1 MGSFGP
7 STVVVDTD
15 LGGLPPT
22 GQAPSMP
29 SSQTAAAA
37 VAASKS
43 MGGVK
48 GASGGG
54 KSNGSGVCGP
64 FPPSSFSSSP
74 ASALSAALGL
84 AVPPS
89 LLPSDATMQ
98 QTDSAVRGGPPC
110 FDDAPS
116 SGSRATTSTG
126 RVSPSSTFSDESGRL
141 STSGVEGVRPSSQQ
155 PAAVKAEGL
164 GSSKAGRRAA
174 AAGRRRGG
182 GVAEARSI
190 SDCFARFSAME
201 NLTARMACDS
211 CSAAS
216 VYKTKQMSFCSLP
229 RVLVL
234 HLKRFDA
241 MADKKIDVSAV
252 AGAFRFSTR
261 VTACTSVWRWTL

>member
-1 MGSFGP
+1 MGSFEP
-7 STVVVDTD
+7 SSVVVDAD
-15 LGGLPPT
+15 LGGLPTT
-22 GQAPSMP
+22 GQPSSTP

-37 VAASKS
+37 VAASRS

-48 GASGGG
+48 GAGGGDNVVAAG
-54 KSNGSGVCGP
+54 KSNGGGVHGP
-64 FPPSSFSSSP
+64 FPPSSLSSSP

-84 AVPPS
+84 TVPPS
-89 LLPSDATMQ
+89 LLPGDPTAQ
-98 QTDSAVRGGPPC
+98 QIDSVVRGSPPC
-110 FDDAPS
+110 FEDAPS
-116 SGSRATTSTG
+116 SGSRATASIG
-126 RVSPSSTFSDESGRL
+126 RMSPSSTFSDESGRL
-141 STSGVEGVRPSSQQ
+141 SASGVEGVRPSSQQ

-174 AAGRRRGG
+174 AAAGRRRGG
-182 GVAEARSI
+182 EVVEARSI

-211 CSAAS
+211 CSAES

-252 AGAFRFSTR
+252 VGTFHFPAG
-261 VTACTSVWRWTL
+261 VE